1 MLMGEKEGEKGGERV
16 LGIRGRVGTRER
28 ARVGVEE
35 QKEDTDLP
43 EILMTLHKPLMFSH
57 GEPGNVLPL
66 GSKEKK

>member
-43 EILMTLHKPLMFSH
+43 EILMTLHH
-57 GEPGNVLPL
+57 
-66 GSKEKK
+66 